1 MSTMTRVQKEVVMK
15 EMMRMLQGV
24 EAAFSL
30 RSGMFLLTQLGPFVF
45 HHSPNALTDLHAPQ
59 GCP

>member
-45 HHSPNALTDLHAPQ
+45 HHSPNALTNLHGPQ